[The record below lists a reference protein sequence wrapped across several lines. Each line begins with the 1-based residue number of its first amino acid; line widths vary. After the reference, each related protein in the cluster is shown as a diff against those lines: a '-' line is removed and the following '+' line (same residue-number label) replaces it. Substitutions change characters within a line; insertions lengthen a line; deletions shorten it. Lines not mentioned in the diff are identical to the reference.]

1 MIHERFAERTER
13 LRHNHRRDCFN
24 TGSRDVFCVGVD
36 ALFISCIA
44 MVVIMKRSSQIKI
57 ILETAL
63 EWLVAMVIAMSFI
76 FSAVFLSGIF
86 LP

>member
-1 MIHERFAERTER
+1 
-13 LRHNHRRDCFN
+13 
-24 TGSRDVFCVGVD
+24 
-36 ALFISCIA
+36 
-44 MVVIMKRSSQIKI
+44 MKNQIKI
-57 ILETAL
+57 ILVTAL